1 MEDHYK
7 QEALRSEKRRLET
20 EVSVPT
26 GEIPDLRFQLDSRN
40 SRLEEDEEFL
50 KLLLECFNGIF
61 FKGTVDGK
69 TFSLSGDFEKI
80 TGYSR
85 KEIAFDANTWTSL
98 IHPEDL
104 NSVEDEINQLT
115 YVPGVAMKREFR
127 IVRKDGELRWVNVFA
142 HSSKSRGLE

>member
-50 KLLLECFNGIF
+50 KLFWNVSTEFFSREPSMAKPSLYLEI
-61 FKGTVDGK
+61 
-69 TFSLSGDFEKI
+69 
-80 TGYSR
+80 
-85 KEIAFDANTWTSL
+85 
-98 IHPEDL
+98 
-104 NSVEDEINQLT
+104 
-115 YVPGVAMKREFR
+115 
-127 IVRKDGELRWVNVFA
+127 LR
-142 HSSKSRGLE
+142 R